1 MGSTTEPSAK
11 EDTMVPLRMEG
22 SEVKKPGTSAL
33 STEKYYV
40 TVLAFI
46 SQQTYQRIGKK
57 TKNTDGL
64 FALQTVLFCK
74 VQTTLVAQTDT

>member
-22 SEVKKPGTSAL
+22 SEVKKPGTRAL

-46 SQQTYQRIGKK
+46 SQQTYQRI
-57 TKNTDGL
+57 
-64 FALQTVLFCK
+64 
-74 VQTTLVAQTDT
+74 